1 MLLAKTNEFV
11 ANRCWSGAVVLD
23 VGAKLAKYVETL
35 PLGGDRN
42 SIVSRTV
49 LRAMK
54 QVEEREKV
62 STETVTT
69 SGEGK
74 SRWEECN
81 NALVN
86 LLPHHLSEL
95 PRNDLPMFDMF
106 FRCFSSCVVDVLSPA
121 EEKLRKEKENALRQ
135 QIKDLLSSV
144 EKPSVSSEPAEPQEP
159 VPAEPV
165 VLSEPVEPQEPVPAV
180 PSVFSEPVEP
190 QEPVV
195 LSEPAV
201 PLPSPVEIASLPMK
215 QPQEPSEPAV
225 AEPAVAEPVP
235 AEPAV
240 AEPVPAESVPAEP
253 VPAEPAVA
261 EPVVAE
267 PVVLSEQTRSKSSK
281 KRRS

>member
-11 ANRCWSGAVVLD
+11 AKRCWTGAVVLD

-42 SIVSRTV
+42 SIVIRTV

-54 QVEEREKV
+54 QAEEREKV

-95 PRNDLPMFDMF
+95 PRNDFPMFDIF
-106 FRCFSSCVVDVLSPA
+106 FRCFSSFVFDVLSPA
-121 EEKLRKEKENALRQ
+121 EEKVRKEKESALRQ
-135 QIKDLLSSV
+135 QIKELLSSV
-144 EKPSVSSEPAEPQEP
+144 EKPSVLSEPAEPQE
-159 VPAEPV
+159 
-165 VLSEPVEPQEPVPAV
+165 LAV
-180 PSVFSEPVEP
+180 PSVFSELAVPSVLS
-190 QEPVV
+190 EPVV

-201 PLPSPVEIASLPMK
+201 PFPSPVEVASLPMK
-215 QPQEPSEPAV
+215 QPQEPQEPV
-225 AEPAVAEPVP
+225 VLAEPVP
-235 AEPAV
+235 SELSEPQELAELSEPQELS
-240 AEPVPAESVPAEP
+240 EPVPAVLSEP
-253 VPAEPAVA
+253 VPVPA
-261 EPVVAE
+261 
-267 PVVLSEQTRSKSSK
+267 VLSEEQQPRVKSSK